1 LTGLLRRLD
10 DRLLPPLG
18 RGMARLGR
26 TPARLKFLTG
36 AAVAGSTAVLLTAV
50 WAADRRPP
58 SGDQTVGEVIRVGV
72 AEGGSIPEYLDGSA
86 RELAALPGPAGT
98 EDPAGTD
105 DPRGI
110 YALVTFT
117 EYLGPDRLATALDGR
132 AASVVVGR
140 VPLPGVQTEI
150 VRIAVQRLPA
160 DLLGGMAV
168 IAERKEKESADYR
181 RLSAK
186 LTGDSAQELELR
198 NVYDSGA
205 KVSAAEATAY
215 RDGCSCL
222 YAAVIR
228 ATPAELSEVAER
240 PGIRAVDP
248 APELVRLDRAVL
260 LPPLPEQTD
269 VVRPPVDGLTESL
282 APAGAP
288 VTPSGR

>member
-1 LTGLLRRLD
+1 MTGLLRRLD

-26 TPARLKFLTG
+26 TPARLKVLTG
-36 AAVAGSTAVLLTAV
+36 AAVAASTAVLLTAV

-58 SGDQTVGEVIRVGV
+58 SGDQTVGDVVRVGV
-72 AEGGSIPEYLDGSA
+72 AEGDSIPGYAAASA
-86 RELAALPGPAGT
+86 SELAVLV
-98 EDPAGTD
+98 DPTAM
-105 DPRGI
+105 
-110 YALVTFT
+110 YALVSFT
-117 EYLGPDRLATALDGR
+117 GYLAPDRVTTALDGR
-132 AASVVVGR
+132 VVAMVVGR
-140 VPLPGVQTEI
+140 VQLDRTQTEI

-160 DLLGGMAV
+160 DLVGGMAV
-168 IAERKEKESADYR
+168 IAERKDKEAADYR

-186 LTGDSAQELELR
+186 LTGDSAQERELR
-198 NVYDSGA
+198 TVYDSGA
-205 KVSAAEATAY
+205 KVSSDEAAAY
-215 RDGCSCL
+215 RDGCSCF

-228 ATPAELSEVAER
+228 ATPVEMTELAKR
-240 PGIRAVDP
+240 PGIRVVDP

-269 VVRPPVDGLTESL
+269 VVRPPVDGLTESM

>member
-1 LTGLLRRLD
+1 MTGLLRRLD

-26 TPARLKFLTG
+26 TPARLKILTG
-36 AAVAGSTAVLLTAV
+36 AAVAASTAVLLTAV
-50 WAADRRPP
+50 WAADQRPP
-58 SGDQTVGEVIRVGV
+58 SGDQTVGDVVRVGV
-72 AEGGSIPEYLDGSA
+72 AEGGSIPDYLDGAA
-86 RELAALPGPAGT
+86 RELAALS
-98 EDPAGTD
+98 DPAAG
-105 DPRGI
+105 

-117 EYLGPDRLATALDGR
+117 EYLGPDRLAGALDGR
-132 AASVVVGR
+132 AAAVVVGR
-140 VPLPGVQTEI
+140 VPLPRVQTEI

-168 IAERKEKESADYR
+168 IADRKDKEAADYK

-186 LTGDSAQELELR
+186 LTGDSAQEVELR
-198 NVYDSGA
+198 TVYDSGA
-205 KVSAAEATAY
+205 KVSAAEAVSF
-215 RDGCSCL
+215 RDGCSCF

-228 ATPAELSEVAER
+228 ATPAELAELAER

-269 VVRPPVDGLTESL
+269 VVKPPVDGLTELMAS
-282 APAGAP
+282 AGAQ